1 MARVFSFGTLLFTV
15 FNFLFVF
22 PFVYKNYVA
31 VLICKA
37 FEAIGLGL
45 CLPTAVPIA
54 TILV

>member
-1 MARVFSFGTLLFTV
+1 M
-15 FNFLFVF
+15 FVF

-45 CLPTAVPIA
+45 CLPSAIPMA
-54 TILV
+54 TFLV